1 MVDGR
6 TATHPVLVVGGIGE
20 GKTSAGLRLLSLLRQ
35 SGARVGGFLAPRLLE
50 GNETIGYSL
59 VDLASNTTHSFVG
72 LEPNDVSVGRF
83 FVSRAGFD
91 LADRT
96 VTKAVDEEQIVFL
109 DEVGRLEL
117 EGGGHAPAI
126 RRLLASGAVPVLLVR
141 DSFVDLAVRAFG
153 IENPILFRARD
164 ARDEGVTSPAGIRTL
179 WEIVDS
185 MPYPLLITLGG
196 DGFPWS
202 RPMHLIARDG
212 GKLWFP
218 TSRTSRK
225 AAQIEKNPRVAALFV
240 DSVRFNYATIHGEAS
255 LVVDPE
261 RERALWRDEWR
272 DDWPDGPADPDYVL
286 LRVDGIRGHY
296 LRGATGEAGTIDLTS
311 DAA

>member
-1 MVDGR
+1 VR
-6 TATHPVLVVGGIGE
+6 TPPGTRHVCYCLTPTRFVWDFDTYVHREQVH
-20 GKTSAGLRLLSLLRQ
+20 GLARRVAKPFVAWLKRWERQ
-35 SGARVGGFLAPRLLE
+35 AAARVDAFAAISRVVQERVRRFYDSRSAIIYPPVDTDHFVPASDGQRQDYFL
-50 GNETIGYSL
+50 I
-59 VDLASNTTHSFVG
+59 
-72 LEPNDVSVGRF
+72 
-83 FVSRAGFD
+83 VSR
-91 LADRT
+91 LIPYKR
-96 VTKAVDEEQIVFL
+96 I
-109 DEVGRLEL
+109 
-117 EGGGHAPAI
+117 
-126 RRLLASGAVPVLLVR
+126 
-141 DSFVDLAVRAFG
+141 DLAVRAFG